1 MENSG
6 VKYFQCCF
14 YHFCEV
20 FSTSPR
26 DSDGGEESHPSP
38 LPLLCEA
45 GSGAAHGCPG
55 DAATAQHQ
63 LGAQDLPSYTPGS
76 GPATVPVAFANVSP
90 GVDGGKMEEKNAGQ
104 SVKVYPKHIPL

>member
-26 DSDGGEESHPSP
+26 GSDGGEETQPPPPP
-38 LPLLCEA
+38 LPHEA
-45 GSGAAHGCPG
+45 GSGAAHGRPE

-63 LGAQDLPSYTPGS
+63 PGAQDLPSYTTGS
-76 GPATVPVAFANVSP
+76 GPATIPVAFANVIP
-90 GVDGGKMEEKNAGQ
+90 GVDGGKMEEKYWAISEGL
-104 SVKVYPKHIPL
+104 S